1 MTSYQTIDVQSENR
15 LGITYEILSVF
26 AELNIDL
33 IGLEMQ
39 TYHTFLQ
46 YHSHETDLNT
56 IQIKQKILQIPGVK
70 KIVDIEFLP
79 SEAKRLHLDALL
91 SNLPD
96 PLFDIDESGQI
107 LKVNHAAVETLGL
120 NESEIY
126 QRNITDFFSESIERL
141 LHADNAS
148 IELTCMDTNY
158 FAEIIPIISQYNEK
172 KQVKGAVITLKRP
185 ERLGLT
191 ISSMQQNRF
200 QGSTIV
206 AQSNEMLDILA
217 KAKRFSEL
225 ELPILITGETGTGK
239 EILAKSIHEN
249 SSRKQNPFLA
259 INCAALPENLLES
272 ELFGY
277 SSGAFSGALKSGK
290 PGLFELANGGTL
302 FLDEIGEMSPYL
314 QAKLLR
320 FLQDYTFRRLGSNKE
335 RTVDVRIISA
345 THRKLNTLFKT
356 NQFREDLYYRLNV
369 LSIIIPPLRERK
381 GDIKLLA
388 QHFVKLAGIQVNR
401 KNCSISEQAIKRLE
415 AHHWPGNI
423 RQLQNLIF
431 RSVAISNS
439 NLLGA
444 EDLLFNT
451 AKTQASNQSLAN
463 QSLESEITSLKQATE
478 DFERN
483 LLSKMMERYPS
494 TRKLAERLDVSHN
507 TVALKM
513 KKYRLR

>member
-1 MTSYQTIDVQSENR
+1 MTNHRTIDIQSENR

-26 AELNIDL
+26 AALNIDL
-33 IGLEMQ
+33 IGLEME
-39 TYHTFLQ
+39 THHTFVQ
-46 YHSHETDLNT
+46 YHGHEVDRDS
-56 IQIKQKILQIPGVK
+56 IKIKQKILQIPGVN

-96 PLFDIDESGQI
+96 PLFDIDDSGNI
-107 LKVNHAAVETLGL
+107 LKVNNSAIETLKL
-120 NESEIY
+120 TEEAIY
-126 QRNITDFFSESIERL
+126 KQSITKFFSEPLERL
-141 LHADNAS
+141 LQPNS
-148 IELTCMDTNY
+148 SSLELTCMDTNY
-158 FAEIIPIISQYNEK
+158 FAEITPIITQNK
-172 KQVKGAVITLKRP
+172 TQTLVKGAVITLKRP

-191 ISSMQQNRF
+191 ISSIQQSRF
-200 QGSTIV
+200 QGSTII
-206 AQSNEMLDILA
+206 AESSEMKDIISRA
-217 KAKRFSEL
+217 NRFSEL

-249 SSRKQNPFLA
+249 SSRQHNPFLA

-369 LSIIIPPLRERK
+369 LSLMLPPLRERK

-388 QHFVKLAGIQVNR
+388 EHFVKLAGIQVNQKDCR
-401 KNCSISEQAIKRLE
+401 ISNEAIARLE

-431 RSVAISNS
+431 RSVAISNN
-439 NLLGA
+439 NLLTA
-444 EDLLFNT
+444 DDLLFNT
-451 AKTQASNQSLAN
+451 SKPKNTK
-463 QSLESEITSLKQATE
+463 SEISIEVTNLKQAVA
-478 DFERN
+478 DYERN
-483 LLSKMMERYPS
+483 LLSQMIETFPS
-494 TRKLAERLDVSHN
+494 TRLLAERLNVSHN
-507 TVALKM
+507 TIALKL
-513 KKYRLR
+513 KKYKLSKN